1 MGLPIMVLEILMETV
16 TLQRAARSA
25 IVTKPREGN
34 LLVTEVMYICVCVY
48 GNSRSNTTV
57 GLDKYQ

>member
-1 MGLPIMVLEILMETV
+1 MVLEILMETV